1 MTPARIARFLRRLL
15 RRTAPRPG
23 SVRRAGD
30 GAEVFRDG
38 VWHPLPRYRAAGSGL
53 PGPDSPALA
62 IRCPQ
67 ASCAAR
73 AAIGTVWPQIDD
85 GRGLWA
91 ADCPHQRE
99 PSLHG
104 RAVDAARW
112 VRTQHD
118 AREHPRTRWTAA
130 HLDAGS
136 AADSAAARTLTGADG
151 PAP

>member
-1 MTPARIARFLRRLL
+1 MTPGRIARFLRRLL

-23 SVRRAGD
+23 SVRRVGD
-30 GAEVFRDG
+30 GTEVFRDG
-38 VWHPLPRYRAAGSGL
+38 AWEPLPRYRAAGSGR

-67 ASCAAR
+67 TTCGAR
-73 AAIGTVWPQIDD
+73 GAGTVWPWIDD
-85 GRGLWA
+85 DRGLWA

-118 AREHPRTRWTAA
+118 KREHPRTRWTPE

-136 AADSAAARTLTGADG
+136 AADTAAARALTDADG
-151 PAP
+151 SPP